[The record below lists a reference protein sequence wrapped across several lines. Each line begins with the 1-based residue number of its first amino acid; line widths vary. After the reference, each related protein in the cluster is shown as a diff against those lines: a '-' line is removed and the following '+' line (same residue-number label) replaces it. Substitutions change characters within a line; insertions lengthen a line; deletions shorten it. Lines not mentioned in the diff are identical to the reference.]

1 MFTNRFH
8 QAKLAL
14 VALLLVANIFNSV
27 SAGECKSKRVTIDKL
42 WFATTLYYGN
52 YNPPSYDVYQF
63 SGRSFP
69 LEDAYSSYY
78 NQSDINGVSFESEED
93 FSMEIEEGKPTQIT
107 MGNADTENSYYQ
119 YAKVSFACGVTR
131 VDVNGY
137 MFSVENKDDAQFQT
151 ITLPF
156 ALISKV
162 SFKRQECGAVLE
174 VILLG
179 GAGGALTVTPY
190 KALDDKSCSGDEQAG
205 TPSSEPGPGENSSC
219 ISASFSSGQAANGV
233 TNGLIT
239 WRANTA
245 SAAISVGSFY
255 LPGVADDPLNDFL
268 LPGTTYKKT
277 ATRLQYKTYSQ
288 LFDAETVGDDLVVKF
303 YGTQN
308 LGNQTDGF
316 YNPGS
321 GLLKTIIYA
330 RFGNQVSVTKI
341 EGGVTE
347 LTHLLEWSS
356 TGAGADTIT
365 STSWTDLAQ
374 SRKIVTICGSNG
386 SNTKVTSEEWN
397 TEGSSSYSLISRV
410 SREYDAS
417 QRLVQTTTDP
427 VWPGRLNAAN
437 IVESL
442 QYETEGNIERS
453 TFADGSWSI
462 DTQGA
467 DANFS
472 MPTGV
477 TSQTVTYTPWLNTGY
492 PATGLPA
499 LASCVARVSRVGPDG
514 ETVETWTAGVM
525 SASEETST
533 SLEGGYTTVST
544 KTYTDSSHF
553 LLTKSL
559 TYPSGCVPA
568 INSGRLFRTIDASGR
583 TTTYSYAKMSFNAVN
598 GLFQEDAAN
607 GTFLATY
614 STEGTVGNESGL
626 LDADGNALTTRTLTI
641 EAPDGKT
648 VRSEVQAYIG
658 SGSYDTMTVTR
669 YERSYNLDGS
679 VHTTSTY
686 QDNRL
691 ISEEETVSRNVTR
704 LTDEQGILEIRA
716 TDSKGRT
723 ATLIR
728 QGITTTYSYAGLTT
742 TATQTAS
749 GMTPRTTTSIR
760 NLVGDV
766 ISETDASG
774 VTTTYSKDPLNRTDT
789 TTRNGVTTTTARY
802 IDGQPMSVSGTGVIP
817 SYSTYLVAS
826 NGFITTKQS
835 TGTGDSHSARWT
847 ETTVDWAGR
856 TRTVTR
862 PGTPAANSARNP
874 DIVTT
879 YWYDSIGAQYK
890 TTTTAGP
897 SPVLSISDPL
907 GSTTSS
913 GLDVNGDN
921 NLNPANNDRVST
933 TRLFYQKVSGG
944 AWWQVNVQNTAISAT
959 TSHSTTSRRCMN
971 VGAGDVSIN
980 TDPSGDITTT
990 RSIDRASQTITTT
1003 VASLDGTQTT
1013 IEVGGLLKSQTI
1025 PGIANPA
1032 TYDYDNFGREVH
1044 RTDPRGASTWTFH
1057 YNGSSQL
1064 DHVTDHLG
1072 HTTTYL
1078 YYSSNHVNA
1087 GQIAKVTDQGG
1098 GCTEYV
1104 YNSRG
1109 QTTEIKGNA
1118 TYHQA
1123 FGYDAQGDQ
1132 FTLDTYGTVPATT
1145 IWHKDAATGLL
1156 TFKEYADGN
1165 GTHYS
1170 YTPDGKVDV
1179 RTWQRGVTTTY
1190 SYDSVTRDKTNIDY
1204 SDSTPAVEF
1213 LNFDLLGRPGTVT
1226 EARSTDDVTS
1236 LTYDPVTGS
1245 QSASY
1250 AAGHSVLPNLAVVA
1264 NASDSRGR
1272 ATGYSVTK
1280 DGDPIHGWTY
1290 GYDSVGRM
1298 GGVSSG
1304 TMNVVYGY
1312 QPGTLMVK
1320 DQTTSIGTSIIHHST
1335 RAIDLLGR
1343 SVGMVSRA
1351 PNPATG
1357 GSMRIV
1363 ASVGHEYDERHRRKN
1378 ARREDGTRWDYGYND
1393 RSEVTSAIKS
1403 LPDSQL
1409 VPGQSFGYNFD
1420 GMGNRTTPSAGT
1432 GSDLTTANYTPD
1444 ALNRYTGITTPG
1456 FADILVRS
1464 PNSVTVTAAGA
1475 NAPVTQR
1482 GNLYNAHATIA
1493 NSPNGN
1499 YYGVTV
1505 TDGTTTRS
1513 GSRWLAPASVSP
1525 VPDEDGN
1532 LKQDGRWSYTWDAE
1546 NRLVQ
1551 LSTLTT
1557 AITAGAP
1564 DLTLNYT
1571 YDYLG
1576 RRIRKTVTTAGTPP
1590 TTTEES
1596 TLYEGWNPVATFSGG
1611 TLTKTLLWGLD
1622 LSGMPQGAGGVGG
1635 LVAVTDHVSSSS
1647 DCYIPSF
1654 DTNGNVIA
1662 WTDSTGLLIRRQDFD
1677 PFGNTM
1683 LKETMVTRA
1692 GLDAILTHGFSTKPT
1707 DLETGLLYYG
1717 YRFYDPVTGRWLSRD
1732 PIGEKGGVNLYGLV
1746 NNNPLNNVDILGN
1759 KGYLVYRRLAL
1770 HLWGGVEKYPITG
1783 HVYLAF
1789 TEEGATE
1796 QQKKEWNKGLSNLGM
1811 RRQSVHTF
1819 SFHPTSVYI
1828 NRAKNDGYVNSGIPD
1843 GDRLSV
1849 VYTNGSYVDI
1859 DEKDHDIKEY
1869 NLHAEKREVASNW
1882 CDQLKLFNQAIA
1894 SARTNNG
1901 GLGFYNNPLGAKVC
1915 IDYGGSADPD
1925 TYSFTDHNCAHWA
1938 WLMAKR
1944 AGLTAP
1950 NLGTYIRNTAWNGG
1964 VGMGGLL
1971 DPFGRVSGSVVTG
1984 YFKSIDMFSR

>member
-14 VALLLVANIFNSV
+14 VALIFVANIFNSA

-42 WFATTLYYGN
+42 WFATTLYSGS

-78 NQSDINGVSFESEED
+78 NQSAINGVSFESEED

-107 MGNADTENSYYQ
+107 MGKADTENSYYQ
-119 YAKVSFACGVTR
+119 YAKVSFSCGVTR
-131 VDVNGY
+131 VKVNNY
-137 MFSVENKDDAQFQT
+137 MISIENKDDTQFQT

-156 ALISKV
+156 ALTSIV
-162 SFKRQECGAVLE
+162 SLKRKGCGSVLE

-179 GAGGALTVTPY
+179 GAGGVLTVTPY
-190 KALDDKSCSGDEQAG
+190 KALNDKSCSGDEQAG
-205 TPSSEPGPGENSSC
+205 TPSSEPGPGQNSSSF
-219 ISASFSSGQAANGV
+219 SAGFSSGQDANGV

-245 SAAISVGSFY
+245 LAAISVDSFH
-255 LPGVADDPLNDFL
+255 LPGVADDPLDDFL

-277 ATRLQYKTYSQ
+277 ANRLQYKTDSQ

-303 YGTQN
+303 FGTQD
-308 LGNQTDGF
+308 LGSQTAGF
-316 YNPGS
+316 YNPSS
-321 GLLKTIIYA
+321 GLLKTITYA

-374 SRKIVTICGSNG
+374 SKKIVTICGTNG

-397 TEGSSSYSLISRV
+397 LEGSSSYSLISRV
-410 SREYDAS
+410 SREYDAI
-417 QRLVQTTTDP
+417 QRLVKTTTDP
-427 VWPGRLNAAN
+427 VWPGRLSTAN
-437 IVESL
+437 LVETI
-442 QYETEGNIERS
+442 QYETEGNIERR

-462 DTQGA
+462 DTHGA

-472 MPTGV
+472 IPTGI
-477 TSQTVTYTPWLNTGY
+477 TSQTVTYTPWLDTVY
-492 PATGLPA
+492 PTTGLPS
-499 LASCVARVSRVGPDG
+499 LASCVARVSRVGPDS

-544 KTYTDSSHF
+544 KTYTGITSGDF
-553 LLTKSL
+553 LLSQRL
-559 TYPSGCVPA
+559 SYPSGSMLN
-568 INSGRLFRTIDASGR
+568 INSGRLFRTIEASGR
-583 TTTYSYAKMSFNAVN
+583 TTTYSYAKMLFNAVN

-614 STEGTVGNESGL
+614 STEGTVGHEDGL
-626 LDADGNALTTRTLTI
+626 LDADDNSLTTRTLTI
-641 EAPDGKT
+641 EDPDGNT
-648 VRSEVQAYIG
+648 VRSEIQAYLG
-658 SGSYDTMTVTR
+658 SGNYDTMTVTR

-686 QDNRL
+686 QDDRL
-691 ISEEETVSRNVTR
+691 ISVEETVSRNVTQ
-704 LTDEQGILEIRA
+704 LTDEQGISEIRT
-716 TDSKGRT
+716 TDSQGRT
-723 ATLIR
+723 ATVIR
-728 QGITTTYSYAGLTT
+728 QGITTTYNYAGLTT

-766 ISETDASG
+766 ISETDESG
-774 VTTTYSKDPLNRTDT
+774 ITTTYSKDPLNRTDT

-802 IDGQPMSVSGTGVIP
+802 IDGQAMSVSGTGVIP
-817 SYSTYLVAS
+817 SYTTYLVAS

-835 TGTGDSHSARWT
+835 TGTGDAHSARWT

-856 TRTVTR
+856 TYTVTR
-862 PGTPAANSARNP
+862 PGTPAANDARNP

-879 YWYDSIGAQYK
+879 YWYDSNGAQYK

-897 SPVLSISDPL
+897 SPMLSISDPL
-907 GSTTSS
+907 GSTTSR

-933 TRLFYQKVSGG
+933 TRSFYQKVTGG
-944 AWWQVNVQNTAISAT
+944 AWWKVNVQNTAISAT
-959 TSHSTTSRRCMN
+959 TSHSTVSRRCMN
-971 VGAGDVSIN
+971 VSAGDVSVT
-980 TDPSGDITTT
+980 TDPSGEITTT
-990 RSIDRASQTITTT
+990 RSIDGASQTITTT

-1032 TYDYDNFGREVH
+1032 TYDYDNFGREIH
-1044 RTDPRGASTWTFH
+1044 RADPRGASTWTFH

-1078 YYSSNHVNA
+1078 YYSANHDNA
-1087 GQIAKVTDQGG
+1087 GQIWKVTDQGG

-1109 QTTEIKGNA
+1109 QTKEIKGNA
-1118 TYHQA
+1118 TYHQV
-1123 FGYDAQGDQ
+1123 FDYDSQGDQ

-1145 IWHKDAATGLL
+1145 TWHRDAATGLL

-1170 YTPDGKVDV
+1170 YTPDGKVGV
-1179 RTWQRGVTTTY
+1179 RTWQRGVATRVTTTY
-1190 SYDSVTRDKTNIDY
+1190 SYDPVTRDNTNIDY
-1204 SDSTPAVEF
+1204 SDNTPAVEF
-1213 LNFDLLGRPGTVT
+1213 SNFDLLGRPGKVT
-1226 EARSTDDVTS
+1226 EARSTDDVTN

-1245 QSASY
+1245 QSTSY
-1250 AAGHSVLPNLAVVA
+1250 DSGHSILPGLAVTA
-1264 NASDSRGR
+1264 TPADTRGR
-1272 ATGYSVTK
+1272 ATGFSVTQ
-1280 DGDPIHGWTY
+1280 GTPIHGWS
-1290 GYDSVGRM
+1290 YDYDGQGRID
-1298 GGVSSG
+1298 VVTSG
-1304 TMNVVYGY
+1304 TMTVAYGY
-1312 QPGTLMVK
+1312 QPGTTMVK
-1320 DQTTSIGTSIIHHST
+1320 EQTTCIGTNTIHHST

-1393 RSEVTSAIKS
+1393 RSEVTSAIKR
-1403 LPDSQL
+1403 LPDSEL

-1420 GMGNRTTPSAGT
+1420 GMGNRTTSSTGT
-1432 GSDLTTANYTPD
+1432 GTDLTTENYTPD

-1482 GNLYNAHATIA
+1482 GNLYNAHAAIA

-1513 GSRWLAPASVSP
+1513 GNRWLAPASVSP
-1525 VPDEDGN
+1525 VHDDDGN

-1622 LSGMPQGAGGVGG
+1622 LSGTPQGVGGVGG

-1647 DCYIPSF
+1647 DCYVPSF

-1677 PFGNTM
+1677 PFGNTL

-1717 YRFYDPVTGRWLSRD
+1717 YRFYDPVTGRWPSRD
-1732 PIGEKGGVNLYGLV
+1732 PIEEEGGLNLHAMVSNDLV
-1746 NNNPLNNVDILGN
+1746 NKWDLLGM
-1759 KGYLVYRRLAL
+1759 
-1770 HLWGGVEKYPITG
+1770 ES
-1783 HVYLAF
+1783 
-1789 TEEGATE
+1789 
-1796 QQKKEWNKGLSNLGM
+1796 LSNLLEQRMLYLYNNHGNQVGSKNVNPPPGCTKTDCITYCYQVIEWAYQQMGQKSIADQVYQKRTLGTDLAKYLQSIGWKAVYWNPDVNHPADGQGEHPVSYKQAKGGSYYGIPVTGLVINYRPTVIMDQPGFFASLLGVKPTPSSKMTSLDVTGLNKLQKVKFGYGLARGGM
-1811 RRQSVHTF
+1811 HTF
-1819 SFHPTSVYI
+1819 LY
-1828 NRAKNDGYVNSGIPD
+1828 GSGSI
-1843 GDRLSV
+1843 
-1849 VYTNGSYVDI
+1849 Y
-1859 DEKDHDIKEY
+1859 
-1869 NLHAEKREVASNW
+1869 EVHW
-1882 CDQLKLFNQAIA
+1882 
-1894 SARTNNG
+1894 T
-1901 GLGFYNNPLGAKVC
+1901 GLGTTPNGPNGLYQKSPFENYNWLSGAVLVP
-1915 IDYGGSADPD
+1915 PD
-1925 TYSFTDHNCAHWA
+1925 
-1938 WLMAKR
+1938 
-1944 AGLTAP
+1944 
-1950 NLGTYIRNTAWNGG
+1950 NGQ
-1964 VGMGGLL
+1964 
-1971 DPFGRVSGSVVTG
+1971 
-1984 YFKSIDMFSR
+1984 Y